1 MGKRGDENY
10 ADGTLF
16 GESNNRIQKWDA
28 QSQKYTFHKVA
39 FYFLYNISE
48 EMMLQQ
54 MLKCQELFWLKVKLT
69 TTNQINVNK
78 TIVPT
83 GIQDLYDKCPFE
95 SSF

>member
-1 MGKRGDENY
+1 MKTTQMEHFLENLITEY
-10 ADGTLF
+10 KSETHNPKSTL
-16 GESNNRIQKWDA
+16 
-28 QSQKYTFHKVA
+28 FHKVA

-54 MLKCQELFWLKVKLT
+54 MLKCQELFWLKVKQT

-83 GIQDLYDKCPFE
+83 GIQDIYNKCPFE